1 MFINMFKSKKLL
13 WNIKLV
19 IHTTWNSSLDPRRP
33 PTNTWPPSPG
43 GPGPPDKNVHARR
56 RTRRGVPNTCVPSGV
71 VYPCHETWLFRSSSH
86 VNTRFRSLL
95 HLLAQ
100 YEPVSN
106 FQLRPT
112 HDQDADHNLEKIMEP
127 QKFPAFRL
135 KIFLTHDFE
144 NHARNR
150 RLSKCRYSRP
160 KRHSIDTTGVADNKA
175 SLPSSASIV

>member
-1 MFINMFKSKKLL
+1 MKFIKFG
-13 WNIKLV
+13 
-19 IHTTWNSSLDPRRP
+19 
-33 PTNTWPPSPG
+33 PTSASHKHVTPSPG
-43 GPGPPDKNVHARR
+43 GPGPPVTNVGTTANTARGPRLLRALRNRLPPGPR
-56 RTRRGVPNTCVPSGV
+56 RTYFEARHMLTRDFD
-71 VYPCHETWLFRSSSH
+71 HMFKLF
-86 VNTRFRSLL
+86 

>member
-1 MFINMFKSKKLL
+1 MKHKTCLYFRDEIVFAP
-13 WNIKLV
+13 
-19 IHTTWNSSLDPRRP
+19 TTASHKHVT
-33 PTNTWPPSPG
+33 PTRG
-43 GPGPPDKNVHARR
+43 GPGPPVTNVGTTA
-56 RTRRGVPNTCVPSGV
+56 NTAGGPQ
-71 VYPCHETWLFRSSSH
+71 HLRAL
-86 VNTRFRSLL
+86 RSLL
-95 HLLAQ
+95 PRVTRRDYSEARHMLTRDFDHLFHLLAQ

-144 NHARNR
+144 NYARKH

-160 KRHSIDTTGVADNKA
+160 KRHSLDTTGVADNKA

>member
-1 MFINMFKSKKLL
+1 MKHKTCL
-13 WNIKLV
+13 
-19 IHTTWNSSLDPRRP
+19 HTKMKFFFWTHVGLPQTRDPIPRGSRAASHKRWHDGEHRGGSPTPACPPESSTPRSE
-33 PTNTWPPSPG
+33 TN
-43 GPGPPDKNVHARR
+43 
-56 RTRRGVPNTCVPSGV
+56 
-71 VYPCHETWLFRSSSH
+71 LFRSSSH

-135 KIFLTHDFE
+135 KTFLTHDFE
-144 NHARNR
+144 NYARKH

-160 KRHSIDTTGVADNKA
+160 KRHSLDTTGVADNKA